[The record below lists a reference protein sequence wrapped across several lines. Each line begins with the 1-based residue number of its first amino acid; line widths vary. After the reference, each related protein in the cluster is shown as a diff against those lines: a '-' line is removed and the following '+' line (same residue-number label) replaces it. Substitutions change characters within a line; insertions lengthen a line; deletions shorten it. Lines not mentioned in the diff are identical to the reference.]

1 MIPVLFPAAE
11 TAFSDVSRVLTDTV
25 KCTVRQAVRGY
36 DELSLQYPM
45 IGAHFAE
52 LVPDA
57 LILAKPNAYTR
68 AQPYRIYNISRPV
81 NGLVTVS
88 ARHIAYDGRGIPIKP
103 FKATTASD
111 AASKL
116 KTNAAVTCPFNL
128 TTDINKTKDM
138 EVTVPKTLRE
148 LVATDKDSWLGT
160 YGGGLVFDF
169 YTISLLQNPGSD
181 RGVTIRYGVD
191 LTDAQQEENIADMI
205 TGVLPFWQG
214 NQETVTP
221 SQTADVDDTIEQTEV
236 TIVGTVQRAAGTF
249 PVEKI
254 KPLDLSEYWD
264 EPPSAAQLNSMAN
277 DWMSANK
284 VGVPV
289 VSLRVSYAALG
300 QDVRLYDTVR
310 VEFPLLGISTASS
323 VSAAEFDVLREICTN
338 VEIGD
343 VQTQITDSMTDAGRL
358 KKGKLLKQRIANN
371 SIGGSMM
378 SSGGISARALE
389 AYAVTKDKLAALAVS
404 TSKLQQSAVTVN
416 KIGNGAVSTEKI
428 LDGAVT
434 GIKVLDN
441 AIEYA
446 KLGEDVQILF
456 TDILAAQAIFAG
468 FLKADGSVE
477 AEVVS
482 ISNYLSIN
490 GTIYEPKTY
499 TVKDTH
505 VIVNMSGNYNVATS
519 PVYDW
524 NDVQIGQTPDVY
536 FTYAISNGGT
546 ETNTTYNLRVLGP
559 RDMN

>member
-36 DELSLQYPM
+36 DELSMQYPM

-103 FKATTASD
+103 FKATTAKD

-116 KTNAAVTCPFNL
+116 KTNAAVTCPFTL

-169 YTISLLQNPGSD
+169 YTISLLQNPGFD

-221 SQTADVDDTIEQTEV
+221 SQTADVDDTVEQTEV

-284 VGVPV
+284 IGVPV
-289 VSLRVSYAALG
+289 VSLRASYAALG

-343 VQTQITDSMTDAGRL
+343 VQTQITDSMTDASRL

-416 KIGNGAVSTEKI
+416 KIRNGAVSTEKI

-446 KLGEDVQILF
+446 KLGQDVQVLF

-468 FLKADGSVE
+468 FLKADGSISCSVLT
-477 AEVVS
+477 VKHYIS
-482 ISNYLSIN
+482 IDGHGFKPGTFRLHDRMRSYAINNSIQTQQVGVYDGDGNQIGWTNEYWNTPYLSSS
-490 GTIYEPKTY
+490 T
-499 TVKDTH
+499 DTL
-505 VIVNMSGNYNVATS
+505 
-519 PVYDW
+519 D
-524 NDVQIGQTPDVY
+524 
-536 FTYAISNGGT
+536 
-546 ETNTTYNLRVLGP
+546 YNLNTLVEFWE
-559 RDMN
+559 

>member
-1 MIPVLFPAAE
+1 MIPILYPSTE
-11 TAFSDVSRVLTDTV
+11 TAFIDDSCRLTDCV
-25 KCTVRQAVRGY
+25 KCSVRQAVRGY
-36 DELSLQYPM
+36 DELSMQYPM
-45 IGAHFAE
+45 IGAHFAD

-88 ARHIAYDGRGIPIKP
+88 ARHIAYDARGIPVRP
-103 FKATTASD
+103 FKASSASD
-111 AASKL
+111 AAQKL
-116 KTNAAVTCPFNL
+116 KSNAAVTCPFTM
-128 TTDINKTKDM
+128 TTDISMTKPM

-148 LVATDKDSWLGT
+148 LVATDKDSWLST

-169 YTISLLQNPGSD
+169 YTISLLQSPGSD

-205 TGVLPFWQG
+205 TGVLPYWQG

-221 SQTADVDDTIEQTEV
+221 SPDPDADPEIEQTEV
-236 TIVGTVQRAAGTF
+236 TILGTVQRAAGTF
-249 PVEKI
+249 AVDKI
-254 KPLDLSEYWD
+254 KPLDLSEFWE
-264 EPPSAAQLNSMAN
+264 EPPSAAQLNSLAN
-277 DWMSANK
+277 DWMNANR

-310 VEFPLLGISTASS
+310 VAFPLLGISTASK
-323 VSAAEFDVLREICTN
+323 VSASEFDVLREICTN

-389 AYAVTKDKLAALAVS
+389 AYAVTKNKLAALAVS
-404 TSKLQQSAVTVN
+404 TSKLQDNAVVVN
-416 KIGNGAVSTEKI
+416 KIKNGSVTTEKI

-434 GIKVLDN
+434 GNKVLDQ
-441 AIEYA
+441 AITLA
-446 KLGEDVQILF
+446 KLEEDLQVF
-456 TDILAAQAIFAG
+456 YADIMA
-468 FLKADGSVE
+468 
-477 AEVVS
+477 
-482 ISNYLSIN
+482 
-490 GTIYEPKTY
+490 
-499 TVKDTH
+499 
-505 VIVNMSGNYNVATS
+505 
-519 PVYDW
+519 
-524 NDVQIGQTPDVY
+524 
-536 FTYAISNGGT
+536 AISIFSDYVQVNGNLHASTITATHWIAVGLNVYVPT
-546 ETNTTYNLRVLGP
+546 SYTIKDYDGIDNYINTLGLSSP
-559 RDMN
+559 W